1 MGKLEGGQESG
12 EGLQP
17 SLFNILLLWLVG
29 GVLFITV
36 VSLCRNYFAVI
47 DGFGD
52 NYAYVATASAIRHW
66 SFQGL
71 EVKHVWGLPYVMAAI
86 SLVTGVSDRVALLLV
101 SVAGSLATIIPA
113 YRLWGGW
120 IAGFFAVI
128 NFDWWQRSLLG
139 GAEPL
144 FLGLLFGSFMAARAE
159 RWLSTALLASLSTL
173 VRPVGLFALIAV
185 GLILLRRGEFRTFL
199 LATLI
204 GLTIGGLYI
213 LPLAIHFGDALA
225 NVNSYR
231 QADWDQGLL
240 LGWPFQ
246 AIIKWTFL
254 DPVPWTNLL
263 LVWGWMVFILL
274 AVIAMI
280 ATSRFR
286 CFARNHPVETLFTAI
301 YLIFLFSYNSSWA
314 RAIFPRLALPVAPLA
329 VIALEAWIPK
339 NQSIL
344 WIIGI
349 VSSVLAAA
357 SAIGI
362 RNVLH
367 LIYH

>member
-1 MGKLEGGQESG
+1 MTAA
-12 EGLQP
+12 P
-17 SLFNILLLWLVG
+17 APPVAP
-29 GVLFITV
+29 VTV
-36 VSLCRNYFAVI
+36 RSR
-47 DGFGD
+47 
-52 NYAYVATASAIRHW
+52 RR
-66 SFQGL
+66 
-71 EVKHVWGLPYVMAAI
+71 
-86 SLVTGVSDRVALLLV
+86 RVALLLV
-101 SVAGSLATIIPA
+101 SVAGSLATIILA

-159 RWLSTALLASLSTL
+159 RWLLTALLASLSTL

-185 GLILLRRGEFRTFL
+185 GLILLRRGEFRIFL
-199 LATLI
+199 LATVIALAV
-204 GLTIGGLYI
+204 GGLYI

-225 NVNSYR
+225 NLNSYR
-231 QADWDQGLL
+231 AADWDQGFL

-246 AIIKWTFL
+246 AIIRWAFL
-254 DPVPWTNLL
+254 DPIPWTNLVL
-263 LVWGWMVFILL
+263 TFGWIVFILL
-274 AVIAMI
+274 AAIVMI

-286 CFARNHPVETLFTAI
+286 RFARNHPAETLFSAI
-301 YLIFLFSYNSSWA
+301 YLMFLFTYNSSWA
-314 RAIFPRLALPVAPLA
+314 RAIFPRLVLPVVPLA
-329 VIALEAWIPK
+329 VIALDPWIPK
-339 NQSIL
+339 TRSTL

-349 VSSVLAAA
+349 VSPILAAA